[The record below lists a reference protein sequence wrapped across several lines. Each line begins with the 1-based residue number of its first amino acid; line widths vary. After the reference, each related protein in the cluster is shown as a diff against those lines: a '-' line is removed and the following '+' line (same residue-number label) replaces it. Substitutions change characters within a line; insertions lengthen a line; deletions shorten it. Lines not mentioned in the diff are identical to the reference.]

1 MVTAQWSGTGGIEM
15 RVGDDQF
22 LALVSTAVVP
32 YDGTA
37 VAIEAASR
45 GIAPSP
51 RTQEVDPRASQREVG
66 MVVHTVALGSPERES
81 IVAISTDVAVDNDGA

>member
-32 YDGTA
+32 YDGSTEYRMAKPGAWASPLLHFTA
-37 VAIEAASR
+37 KN
-45 GIAPSP
+45 GIYENNLCHLFANA
-51 RTQEVDPRASQREVG
+51 DII
-66 MVVHTVALGSPERES
+66 L
-81 IVAISTDVAVDNDGA
+81 